1 MSSRKIWSIPIA
13 ALALVLMLA
22 GALVATSIV
31 QAQTISSSET
41 FYFAVGGSETGTVT
55 VSGLEVAADPATD
68 NVLSAALTDDA
79 TGGASANFTA
89 TVGTRVDVDSAT
101 TGAVAGTQP
110 ITIGM
115 DSTTSPDA
123 GVYNLTLTAQVDLD
137 ISTDGLDAD
146 TTVDNDEDMELT
158 TSLTI
163 HVVGQMG
170 DRVNFHASSETAVEG
185 GRLSTFGRDLTDDPQ
200 YIQITG
206 LGPNSEIEVDSNAT
220 GADVDEGILYSNN
233 GWQFVVDPDDDSK
246 IIARAS
252 GTNMV
257 DIGDVDFNIIVDPD
271 ATDTN
276 DTLLTVAVDANA
288 DDVSV
293 LSWAGGDAAPPFT
306 FYILSDTRSNT
317 AIGAFDVEGAAN
329 AATSGL
335 PDGEFV
341 DGIILDSS
349 GQDQSIFSVRGAN
362 SGSSTDARLE
372 IVYTGNGSLALGTH
386 TFQLS
391 VNGDSG
397 IAQRTLSNGGD
408 DGELNNLTIVVNP
421 VNEGPTGEDTHTAP
435 VAETVMEAGIL
446 EEGDEVA
453 DLSGLVT
460 DNDPLTYTLVGT
472 GASQF
477 AIDEDTGVLSVG
489 TGGIADNVEVTLGTG
504 TYARPAGDE
513 GKLLDD
519 NDMYSDIEYE
529 FTVNVSDG
537 RPAKSH
543 DIAVKVVVDVNDP
556 VALKADAV
564 LNADGEYEFVV
575 SDATDGVFV
584 ANLLDLNTIFEDD
597 QPDDIVTYSL
607 AAPTADGDIPE
618 SLDINGDNLVL
629 TNVEAP
635 ETGDPIPFVVRVNA
649 DDNYNNQ
656 GVPDATVILRF
667 TVTVVM
673 SVTGYV
679 GLEVVE
685 NASAGDDVG
694 TVDGVLPGDP
704 VGESPDIT
712 YELDTYS
719 SGADV
724 DFSLDENTGD
734 IKVVNGRNYENE
746 SPSAIPLMIV
756 DVKKD
761 NVDIGQ
767 VSVTISVMDVN
778 EAPMFAV
785 AMSDASI
792 GENRDDEALVA
803 TIVATDEDTEN
814 SATISNVVSYSIAEN
829 EDADGTNDVPFAV
842 SSNSD
847 GNAVLVKDGALD
859 VTIQDEYTVTI
870 VATDGLAVSD
880 PSHVVTV
887 TVDDENDP
895 PYFLSPLNEASVT
908 IPENKMYDAGPA
920 GDIFTITA
928 GDDDGNDLEFKL
940 DIGSINAYFE
950 LGPETRDRATNVYT
964 ISLKVKDG
972 GLPLDFEDPG
982 EVYGA
987 NGYEVQLSVDDGK
1000 GGEVYL
1006 TLYVKLENVNDND
1019 PVLTGPA
1026 SVNVNENDPRGTEL
1040 GTYSATDADGGD
1052 ITFSLHNSGNAKSFQ
1067 IDSET
1072 GVLSTLE
1079 SIDYD
1084 RGLPCGGS
1092 SCALTVIATDG
1103 ERDSASLNVT
1113 VTVGDEED
1121 SVSTLSVT
1129 KANPVPGTSMGDP
1142 DSALAGTKRTMAG
1155 QTAVTERPNDL
1166 PATMGSAPMNFVDT
1180 DWANWGTV
1188 LRIEITAESPDVNC
1202 GNGNQCVILT
1212 VNSDSADDTLHLRAY
1227 RSASQ
1232 EDKFVAAVELV
1243 EYDANSTDDD
1253 SNNGVYKHDGDGVP
1267 RLSVDEEDE
1276 VEIEFGNLRDTIE
1289 VENGAPEVSNFAPE
1303 HERAF
1308 DDADVDYTFTITDDH
1323 SGLPEP
1329 EDLPDN
1335 NGDSDYTPVVALI
1348 SKSSGGMGQCSV
1360 SDTGKAPTGSGLSL
1374 AADIHEDDQLY
1385 CPGTAQVG
1393 EYEAADGGFGFAP
1406 IRDDKDFNEID
1417 NGYDVETTIVLTEN
1431 DTYYVTFIVCD
1442 KAGNCAYY
1450 DPDGNEDDEELAE
1463 ITVDIDPPDFVEART
1478 GLNWDSTDN
1487 EYDDDRNYIQV
1498 IFNDLTA
1505 LNPATVETDDFV
1517 VEGHTVVSVTVYE
1530 NPDDEDVDWAN
1541 SGRYA
1546 QGGNINDRHKNE
1558 YRDLENA
1565 VFLELAD
1572 DLLADETPDVTI
1584 VPNGVEDWAGK
1595 EQDDGDV
1602 EADDWIS
1609 PKFTIVSITSTRE
1622 TAQDEVLAGDGD
1634 EVTVVVTSDERLDQT
1649 RPTVTVNYVNAP
1661 SGSVDT
1667 KGMASCRDDGNPE
1680 EEADWTGKRDRGE
1693 IVNSND
1699 CQDSG
1704 MAKGDEINNTVEK
1717 VSNTEWIVTVTEPD
1731 KTGYYSFRVSGKDR
1745 SSQEN
1750 PGSEGIA
1757 PADIVTDFFDSDGD
1771 VNTDDAVFWEG
1782 DKNLAKPNVRVSGIM
1797 ITDDEPDIEYRSPLF
1812 VEIDFTQNHSGDCRD
1827 DDDSDYTSAN
1837 CMNENSEYAEDNFD
1851 DVVITM
1857 FELDGVDMTDS
1868 VKTTDDQTFLVS
1880 LENVSVGDH
1889 TFKVQAMDQAG
1900 NELDDVLEIDF
1911 EVSDRE
1917 PFERRLNPG
1926 WNLVSLPGEPADSS
1940 IASVFGS
1947 GVEVRTVYTYDP
1959 VVPGGW
1965 MVAVRE
1971 TLDSDWQGDLMEING
1986 QRGYWV
1992 LSDAIQDWEVSIPRL
2007 AGGAAG
2013 TGTPIQPPSIPL
2025 YAGWNLI
2032 PVTDITGDEDRT
2044 VINAK
2049 AYLESLNDG
2058 IEAARVLGFNTIMNE
2073 WSTINTEGDAT
2084 DNLMIGSGYWVFVRE
2099 ATTLVPG
2106 Q

>member
-1 MSSRKIWSIPIA
+1 MIPIA
-13 ALALVLMLA
+13 YTAVTSDPSVADVAIENDDNNDVANAWWDALDGTEDTDCSAK
-22 GALVATSIV
+22 ATRLG
-31 QAQTISSSET
+31 
-41 FYFAVGGSETGTVT
+41 FAVGTVHTPADASGTPAAAGLCQDTGD
-55 VSGLEVAADPATD
+55 SGFSDLAVVPDGNDADTDPDLTAGDAVPIAFHWDMLSADEMNLAATAADESDAGD
-68 NVLSAALTDDA
+68 YEHNFGALTDDQKLDVVSWFGGDNILAKGAGGDLTLTNNGITGAETDDKAGTA
-79 TGGASANFTA
+79 TIIVKASDADGRLIPPPDGSETVGQTFTVTASLTPTGDIADFGGTESTTDSRLGSIDDSGVEFVPEAGAGTTATPARYDVSIKADSDNVAQITAVVGVGTLAAHHQKLEFHIVEGASDMFGIRPTDPAAANMAEIYVRSGANLEPLMEESFTLQVNEVGNQAANYEQIEVRVKVIPGAQVLALDGIFPDADNPIELTEDNPDDAIVVNSMTEDGENRVLYDFAVNVVDDTPDESLIYALMGASGPFMLGTGDDRSKLMISGDGIAKTEAGSDYSDITYEFSVRVTDASANM
-89 TVGTRVDVDSAT
+89 V
-101 TGAVAGTQP
+101 
-110 ITIGM
+110 TI
-115 DSTTSPDA
+115 P
-123 GVYNLTLTAQVDLD
+123 
-137 ISTDGLDAD
+137 
-146 TTVDNDEDMELT
+146 
-158 TSLTI
+158 
-163 HVVGQMG
+163 VV
-170 DRVNFHASSETAVEG
+170 
-185 GRLSTFGRDLTDDPQ
+185 
-200 YIQITG
+200 
-206 LGPNSEIEVDSNAT
+206 
-220 GADVDEGILYSNN
+220 
-233 GWQFVVDPDDDSK
+233 
-246 IIARAS
+246 
-252 GTNMV
+252 
-257 DIGDVDFNIIVDPD
+257 
-271 ATDTN
+271 
-276 DTLLTVAVDANA
+276 
-288 DDVSV
+288 
-293 LSWAGGDAAPPFT
+293 
-306 FYILSDTRSNT
+306 
-317 AIGAFDVEGAAN
+317 
-329 AATSGL
+329 
-335 PDGEFV
+335 
-341 DGIILDSS
+341 
-349 GQDQSIFSVRGAN
+349 
-362 SGSSTDARLE
+362 
-372 IVYTGNGSLALGTH
+372 
-386 TFQLS
+386 
-391 VNGDSG
+391 
-397 IAQRTLSNGGD
+397 
-408 DGELNNLTIVVNP
+408 
-421 VNEGPTGEDTHTAP
+421 
-435 VAETVMEAGIL
+435 
-446 EEGDEVA
+446 
-453 DLSGLVT
+453 
-460 DNDPLTYTLVGT
+460 
-472 GASQF
+472 
-477 AIDEDTGVLSVG
+477 
-489 TGGIADNVEVTLGTG
+489 VEVNL
-504 TYARPAGDE
+504 
-513 GKLLDD
+513 
-519 NDMYSDIEYE
+519 NQ
-529 FTVNVSDG
+529 
-537 RPAKSH
+537 
-543 DIAVKVVVDVNDP
+543 P
-556 VALKADAV
+556 VALKADVV
-564 LNADGEYEFVV
+564 LNADGEHEFMAPN
-575 SDATDGVFV
+575 ATDRVFV
-584 ANLLDLNTIFEDD
+584 ANLLDLNTIFEND
-597 QPDDIVTYSL
+597 QPDDDVTYSL

-618 SLDINGDNLVL
+618 GLDIDGDNLVL
-629 TNVEAP
+629 MNVEAP
-635 ETGDPIPFVVRVNA
+635 ETGDTIDFLVRVNA
-649 DDNYNNQ
+649 DDDYNNQ

-667 TVTVVM
+667 TVTVVRP
-673 SVTGYV
+673 VADNI
-679 GLEVVE
+679 GLQVNE
-685 NASAGDDVG
+685 NAFAGDVVG
-694 TVDGVLPGDP
+694 TVDGVLTGDP
-704 VGESPDIT
+704 IGESPDIT
-712 YELDTYS
+712 YNVFTAAN
-719 SGADV
+719 GGDV
-724 DFSLDENTGD
+724 DFSLDENTGE
-734 IKVVNGRNYENE
+734 IKIVNGRNFENE
-746 SPSAIPLMIV
+746 SPTEIPLMIV
-756 DVKKD
+756 YVEKD
-761 NVDIGQ
+761 GVSIGQ

-792 GENRDDEALVA
+792 GENKDNDTLVA

-814 SATISNVVSYSIAEN
+814 SATIRNVVSYSIAEN

-842 SSNSD
+842 SANSD

-870 VATDGLAVSD
+870 VATDGLAASD
-880 PSHVVTV
+880 PNHVVTV
-887 TVDDENDP
+887 TVDNENDP

-950 LGPETRDRATNVYT
+950 LGPRTRNRATNIYT

-987 NGYEVQLSVDDGK
+987 NGYEVQLSVDDQQ

-1052 ITFSLHNSGNAKSFQ
+1052 ITFSLQDSGNAKSFQ

-1103 ERDSASLNVT
+1103 ERDSAPLNVT

-1121 SVSTLSVT
+1121 SVSTLSVS
-1129 KANPVPGTSMGDP
+1129 KANPVPGTTMGNP
-1142 DSALAGTKRTMAG
+1142 MSALAGTKTTLVA
-1155 QTAVTERPNDL
+1155 TVPERPGDL
-1166 PATMGSAPMNFVDT
+1166 PATEGDAPMNFVDS

-1188 LRIEITAESPDVNC
+1188 LRIEMTAESPDVNC

-1232 EDKFVAAVELV
+1232 EDKFVAAVMLV

-1253 SNNGVYKHDGDGVP
+1253 SVKGVYLHDDGIGVP

-1289 VENGAPEVSNFAPE
+1289 VENEAPEVSNFAPE

-1308 DDADVDYTFTITDDH
+1308 DDADVDYTFTITDDN

-1335 NGDSDYTPVVALI
+1335 DGDSDYTPVVALI
-1348 SKSSGGMGQCSV
+1348 SKSSGGVGQCSV
-1360 SDTGKAPTGSGLSL
+1360 SKTGSAPKDSDAVLSV
-1374 AADIHEDDQLY
+1374 AAHIHENDVLY
-1385 CPGTAQVG
+1385 CPGRAQDG
-1393 EYEAADGGFGFAP
+1393 EYIASEGGFGFAP
-1406 IRDDKDFNEID
+1406 IRDDKDFDEID
-1417 NGYDVETTIVLTEN
+1417 NGYDVETTIVLTDN

-1442 KAGNCAYY
+1442 NAGNCAYY
-1450 DPDGNEDDEELAE
+1450 DPDGNDDDEELAE
-1463 ITVDIDPPDFVEART
+1463 ITVDVDPPVFVEART

-1530 NPDDEDVDWAN
+1530 NPDDEDVEWAD

-1546 QGGNINDRHKNE
+1546 EGGGNNLRHMNE
-1558 YRDLENA
+1558 YRDLENV

-1572 DLLADETPDVTI
+1572 ELLADETPDVTI

-1595 EQDDGDV
+1595 EQDDGDL

-1609 PKFTIVSITSTRE
+1609 PKFTIVSITSTLE

-1661 SGSVDT
+1661 SGSVDI
-1667 KGMASCRDDGNPE
+1667 KGQADCDNADGT
-1680 EEADWTGKRDRGE
+1680 DGTRDRGE
-1693 IVNSND
+1693 IFNSD
-1699 CQDSG
+1699 VCKDAGAAAPSG
-1704 MAKGDEINNTVEK
+1704 RTLNNTVEK
-1717 VSNTEWIVTVTEPD
+1717 VSNTEWIVTVTEPKD
-1731 KTGYYSFRVSGKDR
+1731 TGYYSFRISGQDR

-1771 VNTDDAVFWEG
+1771 VNVDDAVFWEG
-1782 DKNLAKPNVRVSGIM
+1782 DINLANPNVRVSGNV
-1797 ITDDEPDIEYRSPLF
+1797 ITDNEPDIEYRSPLF
-1812 VEIDFTQNHSGDCRD
+1812 VEIDFTRNHMGSADCGDD
-1827 DDDSDYTSAN
+1827 EDNDHLMAN
-1837 CMNENSEYAEDNFD
+1837 CINENSEYAEDNFD

-1868 VKTTDDQTFLVS
+1868 VKTTDDQTFLVT
-1880 LENVSVGDH
+1880 LENVALGDH
-1889 TFKVQAMDQAG
+1889 TAKIQAMDVAG
-1900 NELDDVLEIDF
+1900 NTLEDVLEIDF

-1917 PFERRLNPG
+1917 PFEKRLNPG

-1940 IASVFGS
+1940 IGSVFGP
-1947 GVEVRTVYTYDP
+1947 GIEVRTVYTYDP

-1971 TLDSDWQGDLMEING
+1971 TLDSDWQGDLTEISG

-2013 TGTPIQPPSIPL
+2013 TGTPIQPPVIPL

-2032 PVTDITGDEDRT
+2032 PVTDISGNGEGGDTISAD
-2044 VINAK
+2044 V
-2049 AYLESLNDG
+2049 YLQKLGDG
-2058 IEAARVLGFNTIMNE
+2058 LDLARVLGFNTIMNQ
-2073 WSTINTEGDAT
+2073 WFTVLDSQMGSPGD
-2084 DNLMIGSGYWVFVRE
+2084 LEIGSGYWVFVRE
-2099 ATTLVPG
+2099 AASLVPSG
-2106 Q
+2106 IASDNGDGD